1 MIDIRYETIG
11 SCSSCGTTRAKR
23 YLVIR
28 AQYNSK
34 EPMNVCLCP
43 RCDRHFWRCIRRL
56 NLPDRFSEGV

>member
-34 EPMNVCLCP
+34 EPMNVCL
-43 RCDRHFWRCIRRL
+43 W
-56 NLPDRFSEGV
+56 V